1 MGHKTVTPSLP
12 RALRGKSTMLTLPSS
27 LPDHRQSVIPNRFHI
42 GVKNERQGRKER
54 KRKRKR
60 KERMG
65 KEGKRKD
72 GMGKEN
78 KRWERD
84 RKEWG
89 RKVKERKS
97 NEKEGTK

>member
-27 LPDHRQSVIPNRFHI
+27 LPDHRQCVIPNRFHI
-42 GVKNERQGRKER
+42 GLKNERQGRKE
-54 KRKRKR
+54 RKRKR

-89 RKVKERKS
+89 RKVKS